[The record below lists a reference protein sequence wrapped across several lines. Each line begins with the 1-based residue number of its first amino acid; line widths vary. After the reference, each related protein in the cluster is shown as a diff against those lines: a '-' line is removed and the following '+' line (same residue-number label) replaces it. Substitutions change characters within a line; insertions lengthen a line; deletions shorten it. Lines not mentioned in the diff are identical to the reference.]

1 MTNKD
6 LYLEMLKKQNL
17 TPEGQERIMAL
28 LGSTPNANMPAA
40 KPYMGLGGEVT
51 LPVKKPEN
59 VPSNAVGNLS
69 NQKPANPPAPSTPTT
84 PKEEKPKPIT
94 PPSATPTIP
103 DAAAPEGDKKD
114 EETTDAPS
122 NEINLNDILAKLQK
136 GYAQSDEV
144 KQALANWNK
153 HMESRPNDWNGGSY
167 LNPLNAVIGQ
177 INNRDPFKYDVNAD
191 ALYHMY
197 RDLYMQGG
205 KMAMQDTMG
214 QSAMMTGG
222 YGNSYSATAGNQAYQ
237 GYLQQLNGVV
247 PELYQLALNKYNAE
261 GDALYDKANLYKS
274 MYDQEYGEHL
284 DKVDDWYNEG
294 NRLGNLYQTLA
305 EEDYNNYV
313 NEFNTNLKTYQTMVG
328 DFDGDG
334 KKDPTPEELAQE
346 AARNLPATI
355 ISKLE
360 AINDEEE
367 LNDYLYKLALDGT
380 IPELA
385 QGILYNQYL
394 KKGLT
399 DRTWEATYDGKLNW
413 GGIDEDAR
421 VKDQYGNEYTLK
433 ELHSMILKELRKA
446 NESAS
451 DGKKKTENEMEE
463 IAKNY
468 VLKLQKDLDISR
480 IGVKE

>member
-1 MTNKD
+1 MANYSPNYKEILKILGIDGDKTGATVSKD
-6 LYLEMLKKQNL
+6 VYSLD
-17 TPEGQERIMAL
+17 
-28 LGSTPNANMPAA
+28 
-40 KPYMGLGGEVT
+40 GEVI
-51 LPVKKPEN
+51 LPVLKPGKA
-59 VPSNAVGNLS
+59 PINAVPN
-69 NQKPANPPAPSTPTT
+69 KEEEPKPTT
-84 PKEEKPKPIT
+84 PPNTT
-94 PPSATPTIP
+94 PMIPEAT
-103 DAAAPEGDKKD
+103 APEGDKKD
-114 EETTDAPS
+114 EVTTDAPS
-122 NEINLNDILAKLQK
+122 TEIDLSDILAKLQK
-136 GYAQSDEV
+136 GYVQSDEV
-144 KQALANWNK
+144 KKALEDWNK
-153 HMESRPNDWNGGSY
+153 HKESRPTDWNGGNY

-305 EEDYNNYV
+305 EEDYNKFV
-313 NEFNTNLKTYQTMVG
+313 SDQNTYLKTYMTMIG
-328 DFDGDG
+328 DLDGDG

-346 AARNLPATI
+346 AVRNLPATI

-360 AINDEEE
+360 AINDKEE
-367 LNDYLYKLALDGT
+367 LNDYLYKLAMDGT

-385 QGILYNQYL
+385 QGILYEKYL

-399 DRTWEATYDGKLNW
+399 DRTWEATYNGKANLS
-413 GGIDEDAR
+413 GVDEDAR
-421 VKDQYGNEYTLK
+421 VRDQYGNEYTLK
-433 ELHSMILKELRKA
+433 ELQSMILKELRKA